1 MSGKKTENVL
11 SQAMT
16 EIAIKG
22 ILEKKGKDIT
32 IIDLRNVE
40 GSLFDYYVVCTGN
53 SPSHVDAISESVDK
67 EIKIATGI
75 DPKRV
80 EGMQNCMW
88 VLLDYFDVVI
98 HVMLEEARDFYRIE
112 AMWKD
117 APQTHIEN
125 VE

>member
-11 SQAMT
+11 SQAIT

>member
-40 GSLFDYYVVCTGN
+40 GSLFDYYVLCTGN